1 MWQYCRYLF
10 SMNNNCG
17 WGMGKSVHI
26 FDFIFQWYN
35 NAVVLQF
42 FVGGFCICK
51 ILPDR
56 LFNDHILTHL
66 FAQFHKK
73 NNGQNCKIT
82 KKTCLNHVALVSSS
96 STKNCLI
103 IERTRYSSCVNY
115 STSYHG

>member
-1 MWQYCRYLF
+1 
-10 SMNNNCG
+10 
-17 WGMGKSVHI
+17 MGKSVHI
-26 FDFIFQWYN
+26 LDFIFQWYN

-73 NNGQNCKIT
+73 TMAKIAKSP
-82 KKTCLNHVALVSSS
+82 KKHVS
-96 STKNCLI
+96 I
-103 IERTRYSSCVNY
+103 M
-115 STSYHG
+115 